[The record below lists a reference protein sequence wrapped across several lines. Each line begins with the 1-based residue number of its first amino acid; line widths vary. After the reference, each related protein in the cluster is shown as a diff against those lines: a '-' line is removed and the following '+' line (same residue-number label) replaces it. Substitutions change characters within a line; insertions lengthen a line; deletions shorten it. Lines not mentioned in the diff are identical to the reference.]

1 MPEVESKSGAESLPS
16 DPETDPEIVGQCCCV
31 NALLKDKG
39 RCAKVKELKQVLG
52 GLSLREQ
59 NQMLFGLLRRMHMDS
74 PGEWRLFGQSVHRGC
89 WVKLLGVGNTRIGK
103 IKRAVLQGKDGPFV
117 DGRAGGAARE
127 YPRVRREDCDKFFVW
142 AWHFLGEPLVEGEFD
157 DEKKLLKVNP
167 PVLAASNAITVEQM
181 YRETILSRD
190 PVAVQSSLQQKFIR
204 PLGIK
209 ELYGEYKDWHDNY
222 NKDEPYSCMYTFR
235 QTYHQWV
242 PKTLKPRD
250 KLQHGRCKACAEY
263 AQWRKEATSEEQKQ
277 RVLSGYLHHLQG
289 MYADRTV
296 YSRTCALGEAATSA
310 YTQGAL
316 RKV

>member
-1 MPEVESKSGAESLPS
+1 M
-16 DPETDPEIVGQCCCV
+16 T
-31 NALLKDKG
+31 
-39 RCAKVKELKQVLG
+39 
-52 GLSLREQ
+52 
-59 NQMLFGLLRRMHMDS
+59 
-74 PGEWRLFGQSVHRGC
+74 
-89 WVKLLGVGNTRIGK
+89 
-103 IKRAVLQGKDGPFV
+103 
-117 DGRAGGAARE
+117 
-127 YPRVRREDCDKFFVW
+127 
-142 AWHFLGEPLVEGEFD
+142 
-157 DEKKLLKVNP
+157 P

-181 YRETILSRD
+181 YRETILSKD
-190 PVAVQSSLQQKFIR
+190 PLAVQSSLQQKFIR
-204 PLGIK
+204 PLGLK

-222 NKDEPYSCMYTFR
+222 NKDESYSCMYTFR

-277 RVLSGYLHHLQG
+277 RVLSGYLQHLQG